1 MDGARGGRAV
11 KVDFHFHLE
20 EGPYSFSW
28 LQRTARAL
36 DNTPDEGPVAA
47 PGNTL
52 SWIAEQTKRLNT
64 RLEEGC
70 FSDRWMERYMEQGRK
85 KGIER
90 FGIVDHLY
98 RFEEFRDYYEKHIVM
113 DDSELGRLQRYWFDR
128 VRIGSIEEYLTA
140 VRRLQKKGHPISVG
154 VEADYFPGGET
165 ELKALLD
172 RYELDYVIGSVHFV
186 DGWGFDNPDVKHQFE
201 QWNLM
206 ELYRYGFD
214 HVKQAARSG
223 IFDII
228 AHLDNLKVFNYRPDE
243 SQMSGLYD
251 DLAVTLAK
259 ANVASEINTGLAY
272 RYPVK
277 EMCPSPSLLS
287 RLYAHGVPITLS
299 SDSHFPDDIGTMLED
314 AADLARR
321 TGYRDIVYFKERE
334 RISVPLDLEGGGR
347 NA

>member
-1 MDGARGGRAV
+1 M

-20 EGPYSFSW
+20 EGPYSFNW

-36 DNTPDEGPVAA
+36 DHTSGGQSVSA
-47 PGNTL
+47 PEHTL
-52 SWIAEQTKRLNT
+52 EWITEQTKRLHN

-70 FSDRWMERYMEQGRK
+70 FSDRWMERYMDHGRK
-85 KGIER
+85 QGIER

-98 RFEEFRDYYEKHIVM
+98 RFEEFRDYYEKYIVM

-128 VRIGSIEEYLTA
+128 VRIGSIEHYLSA
-140 VRRLQKKGHPISVG
+140 VRSMQRKGHPISVG
-154 VEADYFPGGET
+154 VEADYFPGGEE
-165 ELKALLD
+165 ELRSLLA

-186 DGWGFDNPDVKHQFE
+186 DGWGFDNPEVQHMYE
-201 QWNLM
+201 QWDLL
-206 ELYRYGFD
+206 ELYRYGFE

-243 SQMSGLYD
+243 SRMSGLYD
-251 DLAVTLAK
+251 ELAAVLAQTD
-259 ANVASEINTGLAY
+259 VASEMNTGLAY

-277 EMCPSPSLLS
+277 EMCPSPSLL
-287 RLYAHGVPITLS
+287 RHLYAHGVPITLS
-299 SDSHFPDDIGTMLED
+299 SDSHFPDDIGTMLDD

-321 TGYRDIVYFKERE
+321 TGYREIVYFKDRK
-334 RISVPLDLEGGGR
+334 RISVPLD
-347 NA
+347 

>member
-1 MDGARGGRAV
+1 M

-20 EGPYSFSW
+20 EGPYSYGW

-36 DNTPDEGPVAA
+36 ENAYDESPIDH
-47 PGNTL
+47 PSNTL
-52 SWIAEQTKRLNT
+52 PWIVEQTNRLRT

-70 FSDRWMERYMEQGRK
+70 FSDRWMERYMDQGRK
-85 KGIER
+85 KGIQR
-90 FGIVDHLY
+90 YGVVDHLY
-98 RFEEFRDYYEKHIVM
+98 RFEEFRDYYEKYIVM
-113 DDSELGRLQRYWFDR
+113 NDTELGRLQRYWFDR

-140 VRRLQKKGHPISVG
+140 VRRMQSQGHPISLG
-154 VEADYFPGGET
+154 VEADYFPGGEA
-165 ELKALLD
+165 ELKGLLD

-186 DGWGFDNPDVKHQFE
+186 DGWGFDNPEVKHIFE
-201 QWNLM
+201 QRNLL
-206 ELYRYGFD
+206 ELYRYGFE
-214 HVKQAARSG
+214 HVKKAAQSG
-223 IFDII
+223 LFDIV

-243 SQMSGLYD
+243 SELLPLYD
-251 DLAVTLAK
+251 DLAASLKA

-299 SDSHFPDDIGTMLED
+299 SDSHFPDDIGTMLEE

-321 TGYRDIVYFKERE
+321 TGYREVVYFKNRE
-334 RISVPLDLEGGGR
+334 RISILLD
-347 NA
+347 